1 MTKSLNPSRDIFSP
15 QVQKQIKDLLEK
27 VGDFKAEVDHLL
39 KPYRPLP
46 QRPSEPTQILEQLF
60 LRFHVVA
67 KQLQKRQRKKDP
79 FYIRDEY
86 DVQDLLHALLRISF
100 SNIKPEE
107 YCPSYAETSSKIDFL
122 LKQEKIA
129 VEAKMANKDHGSKKI
144 SKELILDK
152 EYYSKNKDVRI
163 LYCLVYD
170 PEEVILNPCG
180 FETDLYEKGENFEAK
195 VFVIPRRA

>member
-1 MTKSLNPSRDIFSP
+1 MTKSLNPSRNIFSL

-27 VGDFKAEVDHLL
+27 VEDFKTEVDNVLR
-39 KPYRPLP
+39 PYQPLP
-46 QRPSEPTQILEQLF
+46 QPALEPTQTLEQLF

-67 KQLQKRQRKKDP
+67 KQLQKRQQKRDP
-79 FYIRDEY
+79 FCIRDEY

-100 SNIKPEE
+100 SDVKPEE
-107 YCPSYAETSSKIDFL
+107 YCPSYAGTSSKIDFL
-122 LKQEKIA
+122 LKKEKIA
-129 VEAKMANKDHGSKKI
+129 IEAKMANKDHGSRKI
-144 SKELILDK
+144 SRELILDK

-170 PEEVILNPCG
+170 PEEVIPNPCG

-195 VFVIPRRA
+195 VFIIPRRA